1 MKTATRFIHYASQTS
16 DLSWQHVIRRM
27 PYSWRPG
34 YVFLFDEYISN
45 DANGND
51 YAKSYLYGR
60 YTWKDYIFIK

>member
-1 MKTATRFIHYASQTS
+1 
-16 DLSWQHVIRRM
+16 M